1 MANKELII
9 NTAEDL
15 INIALLEDGLLVELN
30 RQEKEIGFGV
40 GDIYLGKVKKM
51 MSGLNACF
59 VDVGHERDAFLHYQ
73 DLGPHFRSFCNLVD
87 TAKKRRIFS
96 FADFPRSS
104 ETRGASIM
112 EAVTGGKMVLVQVVK
127 EAISTKGPRVSTEI
141 SMTGRHIVLLPFERR
156 VAVSQKIKDKEER
169 RRLEQIVKE
178 SMPSN
183 YGAIVRT
190 ASHGVTKEELEA
202 DVKSQVLRW
211 KNILTKLE
219 TAEVPSPIMNE
230 TSRATTILRDHLSS
244 DYSNIYID
252 DKETY
257 DDLKE
262 YIRLIE
268 PDMEKIVKHYTDSEP
283 IFDHFE
289 ITRQVKALFGKIVS
303 FKRKSYMVIEHTE
316 ALHVIDIN
324 SGPRVRNAASQE
336 DIAMEVN
343 CNAVEHIA
351 RQLRLRDMGGIIVI
365 DFIDLNK
372 AENRATLFN
381 MMRDAMK
388 HDRARHTILPL
399 TKFGLMQIT
408 RQRVRPVAR
417 VNNSEQCPTCR
428 GTGKIF
434 SSILFDNELE
444 NQISDFV
451 EEMGIRYIKMK
462 VHPYVAS
469 YLKKGLFSLRMRW
482 MLKYKC
488 RIVVVASESIGYV
501 EAKFYDRNNRTLL
514 KQSISD
520 YEFDMEDNR
529 EIRDIL
535 EDETAL

>member
-1 MANKELII
+1 
-9 NTAEDL
+9 
-15 INIALLEDGLLVELN
+15 
-30 RQEKEIGFGV
+30 
-40 GDIYLGKVKKM
+40 
-51 MSGLNACF
+51 

-73 DLGPHFRSFCNLVD
+73 DLGPHFRSFCNVVE

-104 ETRGASIM
+104 ETKGASIM
-112 EAVTGGKMVLVQVVK
+112 EAVTGGKVILVQVIK
-127 EAISTKGPRVSTEI
+127 EAISTKGPRISTEI
-141 SMTGRHIVLLPFERR
+141 SLTGRHIVLLPFERK
-156 VAVSQKIKDKEER
+156 VAVSQKIKNKEER
-169 RRLEQIVKE
+169 RRLEQIVKG
-178 SMPSN
+178 SLPTN

-190 ASHGVTKEELEA
+190 ASQGVSDEDLA
-202 DVKSQVLRW
+202 SDVKAQVQRW
-211 KNILTKLE
+211 KEILTKLE

-257 DDLKE
+257 EDIKD
-262 YIRLIE
+262 YIRVIE
-268 PDMEKIVKHYTDSEP
+268 PDMEKIVKHYSDSEP
-283 IFDHFE
+283 ILDHFE
-289 ITRQVKALFGKIVS
+289 ITRQIKALFGKIVS

-365 DFIDLNK
+365 DFIDLHK

-381 MMRDAMK
+381 MMLDAMK
-388 HDRARHTILPL
+388 QDRARHTILPL

-428 GTGKIF
+428 GTGKIY
-434 SSILFDNELE
+434 SSILFDTEIE
-444 NQISDFV
+444 NQISDFA
-451 EEMGIRYIKMK
+451 EEMGIRYIKVK
-462 VHPYVAS
+462 VHPYVAA
-469 YLKKGLFSLRMRW
+469 YLKKGLYSLRLRW
-482 MLKYKC
+482 MMKYKC
-488 RIVVVASESIGYV
+488 YIAIVATESIGYV
-501 EAKFYDRNNRTLL
+501 EAKFYDRNNRILL

-520 YEFDMEDNR
+520 YELDMEENR
-529 EIRDIL
+529 EIREMM
-535 EDETAL
+535 EDETAV